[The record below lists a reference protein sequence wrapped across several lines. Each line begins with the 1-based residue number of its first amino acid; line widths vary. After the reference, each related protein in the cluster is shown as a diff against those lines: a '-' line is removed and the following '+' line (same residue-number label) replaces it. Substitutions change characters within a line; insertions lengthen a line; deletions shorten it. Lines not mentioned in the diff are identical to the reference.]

1 MIALYHFDRRSK
13 HVLRLS
19 SALFLVLL
27 MTCVSASV
35 AQQTGSAVP
44 PNLLPPNLLPPGVG
58 PTNIG
63 SADGRQITLRQQLTY
78 GLRAFTKADFA
89 FIDKV
94 ILAVEQGRLPRE
106 MVDSTFL
113 WARDRAARRSY
124 QRRLR
129 PMVYFAPGLT
139 RRAKHINVRL

>member
-1 MIALYHFDRRSK
+1 MVVPYPIDRQSK
-13 HVLRLS
+13 YATRLS
-19 SALFLVLL
+19 LALLALVLV
-27 MTCVSASV
+27 TFVSASV
-35 AQQTGSAVP
+35 AQQTG
-44 PNLLPPNLLPPGVG
+44 
-58 PTNIG
+58 NIG
-63 SADGRQITLRQQLTY
+63 AQQMGNIGPAQGRQITLSQQLTT

-94 ILAVEQGRLPRE
+94 VLAVEQGRLPRK

-139 RRAKHINVRL
+139 LRAKQINVPL

>member
-1 MIALYHFDRRSK
+1 MIAADRCFDRQSK
-13 HVLRLS
+13 FPTRLS
-19 SALFLVLL
+19 LALLLITSVPLV
-27 MTCVSASV
+27 SDSV
-35 AQQTGSAVP
+35 AQQTGNISAP
-44 PNLLPPNLLPPGVG
+44 RMG
-58 PTNIG
+58 NIG
-63 SADGRQITLRQQLTY
+63 PAEGRQITLRQQLTT
-78 GLRAFTKADFA
+78 GLRAFTKADFV

-94 ILAVEQGRLPRE
+94 VLAVEQGRLPRK

-139 RRAKHINVRL
+139 LRAKQINITL